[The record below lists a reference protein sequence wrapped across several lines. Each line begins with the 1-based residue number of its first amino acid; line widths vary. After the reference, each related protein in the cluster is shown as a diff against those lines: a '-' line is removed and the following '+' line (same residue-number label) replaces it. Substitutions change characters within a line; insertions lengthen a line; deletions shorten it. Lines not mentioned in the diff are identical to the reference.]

1 MGSIFQEACIG
12 LDYVELPD
20 LSLPALQKRFT
31 IPSELEEL
39 YKRYE
44 QRFQVGKSVSPL
56 PPQLRI
62 SLVFHV
68 DLVAARMPWLGWEW
82 ASCWGRFQLVPI
94 SMLYYYIFSFF
105 GAGTFSAY
113 LTFQALVCVIVI
125 AWLALDCKVKVKWM
139 IYEVA
144 KMWWWDSV
152 HAHYCAI
159 KNESTCLS

>member
-68 DLVAARMPWLGWEW
+68 ETQWLPACPGLAGSERAAE
-82 ASCWGRFQLVPI
+82 
-94 SMLYYYIFSFF
+94 
-105 GAGTFSAY
+105 AGS
-113 LTFQALVCVIVI
+113 
-125 AWLALDCKVKVKWM
+125 
-139 IYEVA
+139 
-144 KMWWWDSV
+144 
-152 HAHYCAI
+152 
-159 KNESTCLS
+159 N

>member
-68 DLVAARMPWLGWEW
+68 DSVVAARMPWLGWE
-82 ASCWGRFQLVPI
+82 
-94 SMLYYYIFSFF
+94 
-105 GAGTFSAY
+105 
-113 LTFQALVCVIVI
+113 
-125 AWLALDCKVKVKWM
+125 
-139 IYEVA
+139 
-144 KMWWWDSV
+144 
-152 HAHYCAI
+152 
-159 KNESTCLS
+159 